1 MNNQTKLIL
10 ALHQID
16 NLTSLLE
23 GNDWQKFL
31 YSHLVPIQVELQ
43 RQLSLQKASQTPGQD
58 PTTGVKVLLDNK
70 PP

>member
-1 MNNQTKLIL
+1 MKKLQNNYKMNNQTKLIL

-43 RQLSLQKASQTPGQD
+43 RQLSLQKASQTP
-58 PTTGVKVLLDNK
+58 
-70 PP
+70 

>member
-43 RQLSLQKASQTPGQD
+43 RQLSLQKVSQTP
-58 PTTGVKVLLDNK
+58 
-70 PP
+70 